1 MISAEGTRNLINHEG
16 RALFQTD
23 RYSDCL
29 VRLPLF
35 IEVDEKKV
43 IEIMING

>member
-1 MISAEGTRNLINHEG
+1 MISPEYTRNLINHEG

-29 VRLPLF
+29 VRLQLF
-35 IEVDEKKV
+35 FEKKGV
-43 IEIMING
+43 EVMDTY

>member
-1 MISAEGTRNLINHEG
+1 MISAEYTRNLINHEG

-35 IEVDEKKV
+35 YEVDEKMV
-43 IEIMING
+43 IEIIVNC

>member
-29 VRLPLF
+29 VRLQLF
-35 IEVDEKKV
+35 YDVDKKSV
-43 IEIMING
+43 IKIMVSC